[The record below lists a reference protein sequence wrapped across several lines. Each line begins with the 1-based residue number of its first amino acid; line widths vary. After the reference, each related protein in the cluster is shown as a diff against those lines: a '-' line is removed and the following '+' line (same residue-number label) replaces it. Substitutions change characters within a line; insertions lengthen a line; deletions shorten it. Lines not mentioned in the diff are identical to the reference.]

1 MGLKRDG
8 KWILRCVFAVC
19 LALCGAKPLSA
30 ATELFHDLP
39 GKPVAQRVLYRW
51 DDNPPTRFS
60 WGQYRIEIKHYD
72 LDDVRLFI
80 LNPMGR
86 VVEQINAAGIN
97 EVGLIQLSGRSP
109 SELYVQARPS
119 SNIQS
124 LRRAYYF
131 TQTPRV
137 HCFLTTV
144 KAFDAIHR
152 LQDGRILCAVESAAP
167 MEWLSDLAHAQDPH
181 MVIIGELRGERFL
194 MRTRQYPRFSM
205 REALLYQKRLLAAPS
220 DPGTAWEGAPSD
232 TTLIYKPSGVA
243 PRRALGCVTLSLRRD
258 GDSSKT
264 PSQKL
269 RRVSVACRKS
279 FGGAIVV
286 FTCWTKASN
295 TIFRIDKSD

>member
-220 DPGTAWEGAPSD
+220 DPGTAWEGGAIGYYINLQTIGRGAQARSWLRHSLTPQRWRFLQD
-232 TTLIYKPSGVA
+232 
-243 PRRALGCVTLSLRRD
+243 ALPEVEARLRRL
-258 GDSSKT
+258 SKIVWRRN
-264 PSQKL
+264 
-269 RRVSVACRKS
+269 RRVYVLDESVKHYFPDR
-279 FGGAIVV
+279 
-286 FTCWTKASN
+286 
-295 TIFRIDKSD
+295 